1 MMSQEDSSGLSFW
14 ERAARFRALVPVMA
28 AICVIG
34 TGNSLLTTSVSLR
47 LSQPDVDPGA
57 VQLLLTGFPVGF
69 FAGCVAARWL
79 VARFGHRGTFLAV
92 GLLAAFASFGYMA
105 TTAAPVWL
113 FLRFL
118 NGFAMAAMFVVSE
131 SWINLYADQN
141 NRGAYFSLYMMMTSL
156 AVLFGQLMVEAI
168 GPRSPHLFL
177 MAALTVTIG
186 VFYCRFVGHS
196 WPSLPICNVHPLQA
210 DVRSTDQRY
219 GLWKLVALAPV
230 TIIAVFQAGMTNM
243 NVFALTPLYG
253 AKIDLP
259 VATTVGLVTA
269 FSMGGMLAQT
279 PVGWLSDRLDRR
291 WMLLVQGILA
301 TTLCA
306 AIVLLGSRYI
316 PALFALFFFYGA
328 AALTIYPVGIAF
340 ANSQIDSRHM
350 VSVSGALL
358 LLYSIGNV
366 MTPGIAAGLMDHVAP
381 YALFIMLGSGAALV
395 AAGACFNLRR
405 KTAHSG
411 VHASPDYLV
420 SGANE

>member
-1 MMSQEDSSGLSFW
+1 MSGDASTGLGFW
-14 ERAARFRALVPVMA
+14 QRAARFRALVPVMV

-69 FAGCVAARWL
+69 LGGCLAARFL
-79 VARFGHRGTFLAV
+79 VTRFSHRGTFLMV
-92 GLLAAFASFGYMA
+92 GFLAAFAGFGYMA
-105 TTAAPVWL
+105 TTAAPIWL
-113 FLRFL
+113 FLRVL

-131 SWINLYADQN
+131 SWINLYADER

-156 AVLFGQLMVEAI
+156 AVLFGQLMVEAV
-168 GPRSPHLFL
+168 GPHSPFLFL
-177 MAALTVTIG
+177 MAAMTVTVG
-186 VFYCRFVGHS
+186 VLYCRFVGRP
-196 WPSLPICNVHPLQA
+196 WPSLPVHNVRPLQA
-210 DVRSTDQRY
+210 DVSSSDQRY
-219 GLWKLVALAPV
+219 GLWKLALLAPV

-259 VATTVGLVTA
+259 AATTVGLVTA

-291 WMLLVQGILA
+291 WMLLVQGVLA
-301 TTLCA
+301 AALCI
-306 AIVLLGSRYI
+306 AIVMLGSLYV
-316 PALFALFFFYGA
+316 PVLFALFFLYGA
-328 AALTIYPVGIAF
+328 TALTIYPVGIAF

-350 VSVSGALL
+350 VSASGGLL

-366 MTPGIAAGLMDHVAP
+366 LTPGIAAGLMEHVAP

-405 KTAHSG
+405 KTAG
-411 VHASPDYLV
+411 ALVHASPDCLV